1 MGILFGELERWA
13 KIILCRALD
22 GACEFYA
29 LSLTGLF
36 CFEQSLTT
44 TLVPGMASPHLLW
57 FSNNAE

>member
-29 LSLTGLF
+29 LSLTGFF
-36 CFEQSLTT
+36 CFVLSR
-44 TLVPGMASPHLLW
+44 V
-57 FSNNAE
+57 